1 MSTILYYSPKYIRP
15 IIPISLV
22 QYFNADIQIVDID
35 DDMENF
41 ARDFPLQQCP
51 SLINRETGLYLTETV
66 SIHQYLIKTFCKDP
80 EEVKKLL
87 GSTILE
93 ESEILR
99 WDAFSV
105 SDFLNRE
112 VNYVEPLIGMM
123 PYDADTHPKA
133 KEQFDVAVQIFEDHL
148 NNHQFLVGDHVTLA
162 DLSGVSSFFLG
173 FNYAFDENWSHQYPS
188 ITRWY
193 KEVTKSPYVSNFFE
207 GKEQAKAF
215 PQPPK

>member
-15 IIPISLV
+15 IIPVCLV

-66 SIHQYLIKTFCKDP
+66 SIHQYLIKTFCKNP

-93 ESEILR
+93 ESEVLR

-112 VNYVEPLIGMM
+112 VNYIKPLIGMM
-123 PYDADTHPKA
+123 PYNADAHATA
-133 KEQFDVAVQIFEDHL
+133 KKQLDVVVKIFEDHL
-148 NNHQFLVGDHVTLA
+148 KSHQFLVSDHITLA
-162 DLSGVSSFFLG
+162 DLSVTSSFFFG
-173 FNYAFDENWSHQYPS
+173 FNFAYDENWSQQYPN

-193 KEVTKSPYVSNFFE
+193 KEIIKSPYVAKFFSD
-207 GKEQAKAF
+207 KQQTKTV

>member
-1 MSTILYYSPKYIRP
+1 MTTTLYYHPIYIRP
-15 IIPISLV
+15 IVAMCLAE
-22 QYFNADIQIVDID
+22 YFKADIQNVDINTV
-35 DDMENF
+35 MGEF
-41 ARDFPLQQCP
+41 TKDFPLHQCP
-51 SLINRETGLYLTETV
+51 SLINKETGLYLTETI
-66 SIHQYLIKTFCKDP
+66 SIQHYIIKAFCKDP

-93 ESEILR
+93 QSEILR

-148 NNHQFLVGDHVTLA
+148 KNHQFLVGDHVTLA

-207 GKEQAKAF
+207 GKEQAKTF